1 MYNEKIEQLIKAAL
15 ADGVLTEKEKQ
26 ILFKRAQEQEI
37 DLDEFE
43 MVLDAR
49 LIELQKSE
57 KEKAAQSA
65 PKSNKLGDVRKCPQ
79 CGALIGSFQMM
90 CPECG
95 FEFSGVGPNKFVEN
109 FSAEIRKAIENQT
122 DNDTSSLVS
131 MLDTTGMYTDM
142 IKERKLNS
150 AQVKAEILV
159 VKNYPLP
166 STKEDCIE
174 MLNFM
179 LPKIQVSGS
188 NAATKVWR
196 AKYDAVLQKLQLS
209 AHNNKQ
215 ILEVVEQYKAQAK
228 ISGFGKFLIGF
239 KSLSRLSKII
249 IGLVIFYVILG
260 VVSALALGL

>member
-122 DNDTSSLVS
+122 DNDTFSLVS

-142 IKERKLNS
+142 
-150 AQVKAEILV
+150 QYF
-159 VKNYPLP
+159 VKNL
-166 STKEDCIE
+166 T
-174 MLNFM
+174 
-179 LPKIQVSGS
+179 
-188 NAATKVWR
+188 
-196 AKYDAVLQKLQLS
+196 
-209 AHNNKQ
+209 
-215 ILEVVEQYKAQAK
+215 
-228 ISGFGKFLIGF
+228 
-239 KSLSRLSKII
+239 II
-249 IGLVIFYVILG
+249 
-260 VVSALALGL
+260 